1 VFLVQ
6 SSKSIADVDVF
17 HELLE
22 DVKKSG
28 KLVKITACF
37 DVESLAAGGLLFKVL
52 KSMEL
57 DAEILPDYVPSITE
71 LNVRVLG
78 VNIPHTECDACIV
91 FQTSSEAQVSR
102 LKNSTVVRYPSLLPG
117 LINLLREFMA
127 VSKELKYVAAS
138 ATYAKYIPRIKE
150 LRLSEEDREFLSTLV
165 SEGLLEAVEAPI
177 IPYFTSQTQT
187 LAMGIDPYVPSS
199 LVRES
204 LSETLRLLSDF
215 YKAPLDKMK
224 LKTYVIKYGWFV
236 RDLTTLAY
244 FLTWLLDVKG
254 FEGYVS
260 SVINSNYMRNYY
272 LHYVKSIK
280 EMKERVDSLISEKPN
295 TTKAKNVVIRGDP
308 STLSTTLIGKV
319 LWGLNVLDPSKTQVV
334 IEYGGKY
341 YVSLA
346 SLTQKNRRE
355 SASKHGIQGGYAVLG
370 EVPS

>member
-6 SSKSIADVDVF
+6 NSRSIADVDVF

-22 DVKKSG
+22 DVKKNR
-28 KLVKITACF
+28 KLVKIIACF

-57 DAEILPDYVPSITE
+57 DTEILPDHVPSITE
-71 LNVRVLG
+71 LNIRVLG
-78 VNIPHTECDACIV
+78 INIPHTECDACII

-102 LKNSTVVRYPSLLPG
+102 LKNNTVVRYPSLLPG
-117 LINLLREFMA
+117 LINLLREFMP

-138 ATYAKYIPRIKE
+138 ATYAKYMPRIKE
-150 LRLSEEDREFLSTLV
+150 LRLGEEDKEFLETLV

-187 LAMGIDPYVPSS
+187 LTMGIDPYVPSN

-215 YKAPLDKMK
+215 YKAPLDKMR
-224 LKTYVIKYGWFV
+224 LKTYVIKHGWFV

-244 FLTWLLDVKG
+244 FITWLLDVKG

-272 LHYVKSIK
+272 LHYMKSIK
-280 EMKERVDSLISEKPN
+280 EMKECVDNLINERPN
-295 TTKAKNVVIRGDP
+295 TTKVKNVIVKGDP

-319 LWGLNVLDPSKTQVV
+319 LWGLNILDPSKTQVV
-334 IEYGGKY
+334 IEYGRKY

-346 SLTQKNRRE
+346 SLTQKNRKGLV
-355 SASKHGIQGGYAVLG
+355 SKHSIQGGYVVLN